1 MKFTFAFTASAWFVS
16 LLTVAAAPLS
26 GVGHVQILNHHVVM
40 FPSGKVL
47 MAPNTVVLPLGIVV
61 ETNGTFTVNR
71 GKLRALED
79 GDILGSDG
87 MLLKP
92 NGNITPV
99 IDHVTLNRGHVIV
112 VKDGEA
118 AEPDKLV
125 KLGNGTTIAPDWK
138 IASPNG
144 ASRRILDGEYFEL
157 NGSAFP
163 TRDTITMQ
171 NGRVMVQKNGSM
183 LPVAPTRSMMM
194 NDGTKVLGDGTVISF
209 NGDRTA
215 LNEGEILL
223 VQGVY
228 VRPR

>member
-1 MKFTFAFTASAWFVS
+1 
-16 LLTVAAAPLS
+16 
-26 GVGHVQILNHHVVM
+26 
-40 FPSGKVL
+40 
-47 MAPNTVVLPLGIVV
+47 
-61 ETNGTFTVNR
+61 VNR
-71 GKLRALED
+71 GKVRALED

-87 MLLKP
+87 MLLKS
-92 NGNITPV
+92 NGSITPV
-99 IDHVTLNRGHVIV
+99 IDHVTLNRGHLIV

-118 AEPDKLV
+118 AEPDELV
-125 KLGNGTTIAPDWK
+125 QLGNGTTIAPDWK

-144 ASRRILDGEYFEL
+144 TSRRILDGEYFQL
-157 NGSAFP
+157 NGNAFP

-183 LPVAPTRSMMM
+183 LPVPPTRSMMM